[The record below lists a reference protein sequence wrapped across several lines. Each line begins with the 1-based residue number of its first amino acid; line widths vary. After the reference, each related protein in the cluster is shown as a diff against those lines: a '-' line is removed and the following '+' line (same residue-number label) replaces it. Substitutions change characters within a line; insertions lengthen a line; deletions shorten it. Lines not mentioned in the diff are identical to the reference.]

1 MIKVAVIGAGM
12 MGRNHA
18 RVYADLN
25 NVELTG
31 VADIDLRA
39 AQTTARRYNAAA
51 YAHYLQ
57 LLDNLKPDAVTIAV
71 PTERHLEV
79 ALAVIERGIHLLLEK
94 PIARSVDEAE
104 QIIAAAQKANVRLM
118 VGHIERFNPA
128 VMALKQ
134 RLTDGELGRVFEIDA
149 RRQSP
154 FPTRVQDVG
163 VVVDLAVHDLDIM
176 RYISQSEITR
186 VFAETARRI
195 HPSHEDMLSGLLRL
209 DNGVVGSLTINWL
222 TPTKI
227 RELYVTGE
235 KGMYRVDYLTQDL
248 YFFENA
254 IAQKDAWDTLTIMR
268 GVTMGQMIRY
278 VIPKKEPLRAELEA
292 FIAAV
297 KGETPVPVTGEDG
310 LKALSLALAVVQS
323 GQENRPV
330 ALAS

>member
-51 YAHYLQ
+51 YAHYLR

-104 QIIAAAQKANVRLM
+104 QIIAATQKANVRLM

-297 KGETPVPVTGEDG
+297 KGEIPVPVTGQDG

>member
-51 YAHYLQ
+51 YAHYLR

-79 ALAVIERGIHLLLEK
+79 ALSVIERGIHLLLEK

-297 KGETPVPVTGEDG
+297 KGEIPVPVTGQDG

>member
-1 MIKVAVIGAGM
+1 MIKVAVIGVGM

-25 NVELTG
+25 DVELLG
-31 VADIDLRA
+31 VADINLQA
-39 AQTTARRYNAAA
+39 AQSLSRRYNAAA
-51 YAHYLQ
+51 YSNYLEM
-57 LLDNLKPDAVTIAV
+57 LDKLKPDAVTIAV
-71 PTERHLEV
+71 PTEYHLEV

-94 PIARSVDEAE
+94 PVARQTDEAE
-104 QIIAAAQKANVRLM
+104 QIIAAAKKADVRLM

-134 RLTDGELGRVFEIDA
+134 RLTNGELGRVFEIDA
-149 RRQSP
+149 RRQGP
-154 FPTRVQDVG
+154 FPSRVQDVG

-176 RYISQSEITR
+176 RYISQAEVTR
-186 VFAETARRI
+186 IFAETARRI

-254 IAQKDAWDTLTIMR
+254 VAQKDVWDTLTIMR

-278 VIPKKEPLRAELEA
+278 VIPKKEPLRSELEA
-292 FIAAV
+292 FISAV
-297 KGETPVPVTGEDG
+297 KGDAPVPVTGEDG
-310 LKALSLALAVVQS
+310 LKALSLALAVVKS
-323 GQENRPV
+323 GQEKRPV
-330 ALAS
+330 VLAS

>member
-51 YAHYLQ
+51 YAHYLR

-79 ALAVIERGIHLLLEK
+79 ALSVIERGIHLLLEK

-292 FIAAV
+292 FVAAV
-297 KGETPVPVTGEDG
+297 KGEIPVPVTGKDG